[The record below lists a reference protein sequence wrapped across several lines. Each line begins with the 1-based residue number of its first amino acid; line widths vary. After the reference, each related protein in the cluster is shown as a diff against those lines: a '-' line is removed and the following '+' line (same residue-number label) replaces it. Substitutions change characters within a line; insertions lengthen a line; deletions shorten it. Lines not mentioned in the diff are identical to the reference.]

1 MKQIGPKW
9 TLIGDFAGGT
19 HAAAGSDG
27 YDDGD
32 GDGDG
37 DDDGYEIGDD
47 IVDIFDACRALNL
60 LITSSEVCMCNI
72 AIPTPLTI
80 SLLLSRNSSWQEP
93 LCLS

>member
-32 GDGDG
+32 GDEACDG
-37 DDDGYEIGDD
+37 LE
-47 IVDIFDACRALNL
+47 RAFRPSDHL
-60 LITSSEVCMCNI
+60 
-72 AIPTPLTI
+72 TPFHFF
-80 SLLLSRNSSWQEP
+80 
-93 LCLS
+93 